1 MIFTTLNF
9 ERTNIVLNHLFTEA
23 KGQPL
28 SMIAVKSEKEEIEK
42 VSNSKINLEIIDP
55 LEMKTKSSNDLTLIN
70 NLIKSSRKS
79 NILEKKSSER
89 IEIEKEKEN
98 DRTAGQKE
106 FQKMGPRSLIQS
118 LTPVQVAVREP
129 ILLPTRYVRSAVV
142 YRNFNEFN

>member
-1 MIFTTLNF
+1 MIIGKSENG
-9 ERTNIVLNHLFTEA
+9 EIKKVANIV
-23 KGQPL
+23 
-28 SMIAVKSEKEEIEK
+28 
-42 VSNSKINLEIIDP
+42 VSKNNFEIIDP
-55 LEMKTKSSNDLTLIN
+55 LEMKTKNSNDLTLIN

-142 YRNFNEFN
+142 YRNFYEFN

>member
-1 MIFTTLNF
+1 MI
-9 ERTNIVLNHLFTEA
+9 I
-23 KGQPL
+23 G
-28 SMIAVKSEKEEIEK
+28 KSENGEIKK
-42 VSNSKINLEIIDP
+42 VANLVVSKNNLEIIDP

-89 IEIEKEKEN
+89 IEIEKEKEKEN

-118 LTPVQVAVREP
+118 LTPIQVAVREP
-129 ILLPTRYVRSAVV
+129 ILLPTRYVRSSVV
-142 YRNFNEFN
+142 YRNFNEIN

>member
-1 MIFTTLNF
+1 MIIGKN
-9 ERTNIVLNHLFTEA
+9 EN
-23 KGQPL
+23 
-28 SMIAVKSEKEEIEK
+28 EEIK
-42 VSNSKINLEIIDP
+42 KIANLAVSKNNLEIIDP

-118 LTPVQVAVREP
+118 LTPVQVAIREP
-129 ILLPTRYVRSAVV
+129 ILLPTRYVRSVV
-142 YRNFNEFN
+142 FYRNFNKIN